1 MAFKMK
7 NPFKQEIEIEPSVSE
22 STGVVKPVIPVK
34 KAKKCYMTN
43 PKTGERTEIP
53 CKSPVEGKGGEGKVY
68 DPTSKEI
75 TEFSKYQRGAGGT
88 FVKHG

>member
-1 MAFKMK
+1 MV
-7 NPFKQEIEIEPSVSE
+7 ED
-22 STGVVKPVIPVK
+22 T
-34 KAKKCYMTN
+34 KKCYVTD
-43 PKTGERTEIP
+43 PTTGKKKEIP
-53 CKSPVEGKGGEGKVY
+53 CINIKGKGGEGKVY

>member
-34 KAKKCYMTN
+34 KAKK
-43 PKTGERTEIP
+43 
-53 CKSPVEGKGGEGKVY
+53 
-68 DPTSKEI
+68 
-75 TEFSKYQRGAGGT
+75 
-88 FVKHG
+88 